1 MRGSNAILEMG
12 ARAQQH
18 LIQSRKRGVLKW
30 QDRSILGRGATTSTT
45 TKRAS
50 KLKKTV
56 LFRTIGASSE
66 KLPKNLFLPSFLIVP
81 LYSFPNLPS
90 RSPGRE
96 SSLLLPTA
104 ISSRPLPN
112 CYPTGGGI
120 HRHLTDD
127 LTKGRFNFG
136 IFSV

>member
-1 MRGSNAILEMG
+1 MPFWRWGG
-12 ARAQQH
+12 GGGAQQH

-81 LYSFPNLPS
+81 LY
-90 RSPGRE
+90 
-96 SSLLLPTA
+96 
-104 ISSRPLPN
+104 
-112 CYPTGGGI
+112 
-120 HRHLTDD
+120 
-127 LTKGRFNFG
+127 RFL
-136 IFSV
+136 